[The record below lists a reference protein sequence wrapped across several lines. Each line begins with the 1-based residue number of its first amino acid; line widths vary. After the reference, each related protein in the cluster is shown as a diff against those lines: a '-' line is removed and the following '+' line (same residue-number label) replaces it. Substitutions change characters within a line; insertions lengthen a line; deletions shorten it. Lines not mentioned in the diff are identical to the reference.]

1 MAKSKDT
8 GNKSLKDTL
17 ADIDSHFGKGTV
29 MRMGDRE
36 ILDIPSISTG
46 SVGLDIALGIGG
58 IPKGRVTEIY
68 GPESSGKTTLTLQI
82 IAQCQKDGGTCAFI
96 DAEHALDPQYAEKLG
111 VNVDE
116 LLLSQPDT
124 GEQALEVADMLRSAE
139 NESIIDADALQIM
152 EGALKVSDL
161 QAREIM
167 IPRSQMK
174 FVDVNASL
182 EEILKVVVQSQHS
195 RFPVVGESS
204 DDIQGILLAK
214 ELLPLVL
221 SGKDAFD
228 LKNMLRPA
236 TVIPESKRLN
246 VLLQEFREQRYHMA
260 IVIDEYGGV
269 SGLLTIEDV
278 LEEIVGEIEDETDEY
293 EPEQIR
299 RLAENCFS
307 IDAVT
312 DIADFNEFW
321 TEF

>member
-1 MAKSKDT
+1 MSD
-8 GNKSLKDTL
+8 
-17 ADIDSHFGKGTV
+17 
-29 MRMGDRE
+29 
-36 ILDIPSISTG
+36 
-46 SVGLDIALGIGG
+46 
-58 IPKGRVTEIY
+58 
-68 GPESSGKTTLTLQI
+68 ESSSSKSSEPFFKRI
-82 IAQCQKDGGTCAFI
+82 FRAFSPSPTSS
-96 DAEHALDPQYAEKLG
+96 D
-111 VNVDE
+111 
-116 LLLSQPDT
+116 
-124 GEQALEVADMLRSAE
+124 EVADMLRSAE

-182 EEILKVVVQSQHS
+182 EEILAVVVQSQHS

-221 SGKDAFD
+221 SGKESFN

-269 SGLLTIEDV
+269 SGLLTIEGV
-278 LEEIVGEIEDETDEY
+278 LEEIVGEIEDETDEH

-299 RLAENCFS
+299 KLDENRFS

-312 DIADFNEFW
+312 DIADFNEFFDVGLPDD
-321 TEF
+321 EFDTVGGLVINAFGRLPSLREKVTIDGFTFTIAGGDKRKIIHLDVSKMSS

>member
-1 MAKSKDT
+1 VFS
-8 GNKSLKDTL
+8 
-17 ADIDSHFGKGTV
+17 
-29 MRMGDRE
+29 
-36 ILDIPSISTG
+36 PSPT
-46 SVGLDIALGIGG
+46 
-58 IPKGRVTEIY
+58 
-68 GPESSGKTTLTLQI
+68 SS
-82 IAQCQKDGGTCAFI
+82 D
-96 DAEHALDPQYAEKLG
+96 
-111 VNVDE
+111 
-116 LLLSQPDT
+116 
-124 GEQALEVADMLRSAE
+124 EVADMLRSAE

-312 DIADFNEFW
+312 DIADFNEFFDVGLPDD
-321 TEF
+321 EFDTVGGLVINAFGRLPSLKEKVTIDRFTFTVTGGDKRKITQLDVSKVSS